1 MQLTLKVLNI
11 WGRPCSGK
19 STLAAALFNI
29 MKSLDQKVE
38 LVTEYAKD
46 LTYEKNFGT
55 LENQLKVFA
64 EQDARLRR
72 LEGQVEWAITDSP
85 LGLGEVYMTDEY
97 SSWLPDAM
105 RGAYHRYD
113 NWDVWV
119 HGVKK
124 YQQYGRTQSEPAA
137 LALDAE
143 IKATR
148 PTHGMAR
155 TPSPWRATTWPPSA
169 SSRTSYAWTSRPW
182 SGKGG
187 TPLEAPLVRRE
198 AGDVVL
204 CTWGVEEYGLLT
216 GVIYTVEAVYHPNFK
231 GVQFLWI
238 KDIPQPVR
246 ATRFIGTKRH
256 GSTT

>member
-143 IKATR
+143 IKAIYKAYTW
-148 PTHGMAR
+148 HGENTFSVEGNDMAAFR
-155 TPSPWRATTWPPSA
+155 IFEDFLCLDFKALEWKGRHPVGSALSP
-169 SSRTSYAWTSRPW
+169 
-182 SGKGG
+182 
-187 TPLEAPLVRRE
+187 
-198 AGDVVL
+198 
-204 CTWGVEEYGLLT
+204 
-216 GVIYTVEAVYHPNFK
+216 
-231 GVQFLWI
+231 
-238 KDIPQPVR
+238 
-246 ATRFIGTKRH
+246 
-256 GSTT
+256 